1 MANAAPVPT
10 ATKPTNLK
18 YPWENPRNPS
28 GDCITAA
35 YFVCFFFFNSFFGG
49 CIFSFLFAFSLSFHF
64 APKKNNV
71 KAKKKRPNREKHFV
85 CRLGIIDIRWI
96 TDDSFIPRP
105 FYWVLPDCFFLLLKH
120 SPRDVE
126 SIEIAGGC
134 TGVEQP
140 GFYRVF
146 FFKDHWARFHRIALS
161 CGGLFRYILIFFS
174 RTTDLTRPKWFTSR
188 GLLWGPLL
196 RFNLGTSWSFA
207 FSSSAI
213 VSFLYFRVLI
223 FCFPLHSFLRVFP
236 FALVS
241 FFLFVCFC
249 TTADPDA
256 YRVLWT
262 ENDRVSTKLVSII
275 FFSFAKPET
284 SGRNTTFDFIFPW
297 WATTR

>member
-35 YFVCFFFFNSFFGG
+35 YFVCFFFQQFLWGMYFFFPFRFFPL
-49 CIFSFLFAFSLSFHF
+49 FSFRTQKKQCQSEKKATESRETFRVPTWNHRYPVDNRRFIHSATVLLGFTGLFFFV
-64 APKKNNV
+64 V
-71 KAKKKRPNREKHFV
+71 KTLATR
-85 CRLGIIDIRWI
+85 RWI
-96 TDDSFIPRP
+96 DRNRRWLYRSWATGF
-105 FYWVLPDCFFLLLKH
+105 LP
-120 SPRDVE
+120 
-126 SIEIAGGC
+126 G
-134 TGVEQP
+134 
-140 GFYRVF
+140 F
-146 FFKDHWARFHRIALS
+146 FFKDHWARFHRMALS
-161 CGGLFRYILIFFS
+161 CGGLFRFILIFFS